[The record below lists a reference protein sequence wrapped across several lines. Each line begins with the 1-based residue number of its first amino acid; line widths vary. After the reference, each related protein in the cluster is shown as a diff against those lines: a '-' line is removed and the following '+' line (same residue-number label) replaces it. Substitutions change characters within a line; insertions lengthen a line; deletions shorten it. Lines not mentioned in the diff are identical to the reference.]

1 MTVAGKTVIAIAAA
15 LGLSALTGVALGQF
29 AVTQPHASLDANAIA
44 DRTGNPDAA
53 YGPPPAVMEV
63 SARLSD
69 GASTTPVCK
78 GCGPTLSERRDRAYY
93 GDGYEPFGDSGTSDY
108 EYTEDPAQRASPAS
122 PAYPGHTYRPP
133 GYTPPEVFKPVPVT
147 GRARK
152 SAYRK
157 SNPETLRTEDDKV
170 RQENAT
176 ASARPGPVASGGM

>member
-63 SARLSD
+63 SARLND

-147 GRARK
+147 I
-152 SAYRK
+152 S
-157 SNPETLRTEDDKV
+157 E
-170 RQENAT
+170 
-176 ASARPGPVASGGM
+176 